1 MVYIYHDNS
10 TIYLLCSVSVDPV
23 TYYTALH
30 TKTRQNTVSKKVL
43 YAYLQAVQK
52 GTRASNHVKLVM
64 MGAEDAGKTSTVSS
78 LLDKKFHQNQET
90 TVGAAVNCC
99 IMDRIKVTEW
109 RQTEMEYQL
118 QELTNLYNV
127 EVHFRKL
134 VTSTFHM
141 IFHNRRK
148 SLNELKRWWI
158 PWRSP
163 IEMCGLLYTWFGRS
177 GNIL

>member
-99 IMDRIKVTEW
+99 IIDRIKVTKW
-109 RQTEMEYQL
+109 SKLKWNTSCR
-118 QELTNLYNV
+118 NL
-127 EVHFRKL
+127 L
-134 VTSTFHM
+134 
-141 IFHNRRK
+141 IFIM
-148 SLNELKRWWI
+148 LK
-158 PWRSP
+158 
-163 IEMCGLLYTWFGRS
+163 C
-177 GNIL
+177 ILEN